1 MTVWPARLPEAA
13 RPKPADTLTY
23 ISKTTAS
30 FVHVSLDAIKDQH
43 IPADSGDTSGLQL
56 DFWPH
61 KGVTEWV
68 KFEWDEKHALSRV
81 NVYWFDDTGRG
92 ACRLPEWWK
101 VLYRDEQGDFKP
113 VANTTPYT
121 TEKDTFNK
129 VAFKPV
135 KTDCIKIEVRL
146 QKDWAAGIQE
156 VIIE

>member
-1 MTVWPARLPEAA
+1 MVEHGFRKAGVEGSTPSIGFSAA
-13 RPKPADTLTY
+13 P
-23 ISKTTAS
+23 
-30 FVHVSLDAIKDQH
+30 
-43 IPADSGDTSGLQL
+43 
-56 DFWPH
+56 
-61 KGVTEWV
+61 
-68 KFEWDEKHALSRV
+68 
-81 NVYWFDDTGRG
+81 GRG